1 MRSPTREEGALVA
14 SAKAVGGE
22 NSKKKKKSCIP
33 ASAHT
38 RCRSLEGLHT
48 ASSRGN
54 YLGLAVIIGY
64 VHARTF
70 LEAVGLHDWQT
81 IVRAK
86 TNHTFHSSRP
96 QLQPNEVHANA
107 DPGCMNTK
115 LNSKT
120 APAAGASEESGHTSS
135 VRSTTASVP
144 RSRFNARSMTENAAN
159 TPRKKR
165 ETHTKEA

>member
-1 MRSPTREEGALVA
+1 MMEYTYMYVIIWSGAGVSSGELPLGCVMHCTV
-14 SAKAVGGE
+14 SQPLAVEKWVFVFVFVFPGV
-22 NSKKKKKSCIP
+22 
-33 ASAHT
+33 
-38 RCRSLEGLHT
+38 
-48 ASSRGN
+48 
-54 YLGLAVIIGY
+54 AVIIGY
-64 VHARTF
+64 VHARTL